1 MVERTVTT
9 YDSVGA
15 DTVSPRSRIGVLW
28 CINVT
33 AIKMRGMRRSL
44 EALPDYLLKDI
55 GISRSGIEPALR
67 HGRGHSDRISAAE
80 GHATKVM

>member
-1 MVERTVTT
+1 MERTITT
-9 YDSVGA
+9 YHSIGTG
-15 DTVSPRSRIGVLW
+15 TVSPRSRMGALW
-28 CINVT
+28 RTIVT

-67 HGRGHSDRISAAE
+67 QGRGRSDRIS
-80 GHATKVM
+80 GG